1 MATQIADA
9 VLHIDELLEDWQR
22 DVLDDH
28 MRMQDGVIATGYNSE
43 KPHLMIIEYNP
54 DHVNPVNFIHMVERH
69 GYHAERI
76 G

>member
-1 MATQIADA
+1 MTTYVADA
-9 VLHIDELLEDWQR
+9 VLHIDEALERWQR

-28 MRMQDGVIATGYNSE
+28 MRLQEGVISSGSRDDQ
-43 KPHLMIIEYNP
+43 PHMMIIEYNP
-54 DHVNPVNFIHMVERH
+54 ELTEPVNFIHMVERH

>member
-1 MATQIADA
+1 MKTQIADA
-9 VLHIDELLEDWQR
+9 ILHINESLEQWQR

-28 MRMQDGVIATGYNSE
+28 MRMQRGVIAAGHNNDV
-43 KPHLMIIEYNP
+43 PHLMIIEYNP
-54 DHVNPVNFIHMVERH
+54 DRANPIKFVQMVERH